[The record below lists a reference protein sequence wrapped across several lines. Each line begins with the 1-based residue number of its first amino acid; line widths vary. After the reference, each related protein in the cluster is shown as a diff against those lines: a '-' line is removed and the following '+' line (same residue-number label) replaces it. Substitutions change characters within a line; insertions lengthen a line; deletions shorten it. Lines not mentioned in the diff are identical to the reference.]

1 MWTDKIINYETQLLS
16 NLNLRFDLQFALF
29 TIEVLTDIIQFKVNK
44 NKELSINKSKKE
56 IDTEQFFYWWQI
68 TRYEN
73 INKKESELIENYEKI
88 NKSIQSLNTTTIDQ
102 SLSEDEKQAK
112 IIETKMKID
121 KLIEYR
127 NKEEPKLKINLQRL
141 NSFKNSCYTK
151 ETFNNLLDSILIIL
165 KNKEDTKEKKKK

>member
-102 SLSEDEKQAK
+102 SLSEDDKQAK

-127 NKEEPKLKINLQRL
+127 NKEEPKLKNNLQKL
-141 NSFKNSCYTK
+141 NTFKNSCYTK

>member
-29 TIEVLTDIIQFKVNK
+29 TIEVPTDIIQFKVNK

-102 SLSEDEKQAK
+102 SLSEDDKQAK

-127 NKEEPKLKINLQRL
+127 NKEEPKLKNNLQKL
-141 NSFKNSCYTK
+141 NTFKNSCYTK

>member
-68 TRYEN
+68 TRYN
-73 INKKESELIENYEKI
+73 L
-88 NKSIQSLNTTTIDQ
+88 
-102 SLSEDEKQAK
+102 
-112 IIETKMKID
+112 D
-121 KLIEYR
+121 KR
-127 NKEEPKLKINLQRL
+127 
-141 NSFKNSCYTK
+141 
-151 ETFNNLLDSILIIL
+151 
-165 KNKEDTKEKKKK
+165 